1 MMVCALGGCIALGFL
16 ITYGVQYWWCDPAS
30 RWVVAMPLLRIMLPY
45 ALLICLAA
53 IVSAVLNIHERFAIS
68 SLTPVILN
76 IFWLIALVGL
86 CPFLPEEGMWRM
98 GAVSLG
104 ILVAGVGQILFQLPE
119 LRRVGYRFRLSLKG
133 WGKSAHVRQVLLQ
146 MGPAS
151 LGIALAQVNIC
162 MDGWLTFYGA
172 EWAPAVLEYADRII
186 YLPLGLFGTAFATVL
201 LPMYAKQY
209 TAGAMGEVLSTFTS
223 ALKQMFIVM
232 APMALGLC
240 ALAAP
245 TVSLIYERGAFNA
258 DSVLWTARAVAA
270 YAPGLL
276 VFSAAKTVIPIFYA
290 QKDVKTPVTVAS
302 WCILGNFT
310 CNLLSVLFLPEGWR
324 HVGIALSTVLNSI
337 LNTAILLVIL
347 RRRGLKVQLWGVG
360 FTLVKTLLAA
370 GLMAAAAAWTFY
382 RLQQWVPM
390 GIAYLGAV
398 MVAPCVYIPLLWLL
412 ARQELMAFL
421 ADAPFIKRF
430 YKKRA

>member
-1 MMVCALGGCIALGFL
+1 
-16 ITYGVQYWWCDPAS
+16 
-30 RWVVAMPLLRIMLPY
+30 
-45 ALLICLAA
+45 
-53 IVSAVLNIHERFAIS
+53 
-68 SLTPVILN
+68 
-76 IFWLIALVGL
+76 
-86 CPFLPEEGMWRM
+86 
-98 GAVSLG
+98 
-104 ILVAGVGQILFQLPE
+104 
-119 LRRVGYRFRLSLKG
+119 
-133 WGKSAHVRQVLLQ
+133 
-146 MGPAS
+146 
-151 LGIALAQVNIC
+151 
-162 MDGWLTFYGA
+162 
-172 EWAPAVLEYADRII
+172 
-186 YLPLGLFGTAFATVL
+186 
-201 LPMYAKQY
+201 
-209 TAGAMGEVLSTFTS
+209 
-223 ALKQMFIVM
+223 MFIVM

-430 YKKRA
+430 YKKRV